1 MIAGKTLVDHTK
13 LFTPN
18 NHEMNRK
25 IKCKYFTGKYDKGK
39 HKPWLW
45 MKKIDETRNFSLE
58 KIKQ

>member
-18 NHEMNRK
+18 NHEMNGK

-39 HKPWLW
+39 HKP
-45 MKKIDETRNFSLE
+45 
-58 KIKQ
+58 